1 METIDSLRRKLAVT
15 GELQEVVKTMKT
27 LAAVSIRQY
36 EKAVES
42 LGDYRRTVEMGIQI
56 VMRRNREE
64 GARPEPVSGGRLG
77 AVIFGS
83 ELGMCGQFNDLLVEY
98 ALDRCRELQGGKE
111 NRAIMAVGARAV
123 ARLEEAGEKVE
134 AYFDVPGSLSGITP
148 RVQEILLK
156 IEEWQCPGGVE
167 RIVLFHH
174 KPVSG
179 GIYHPQAVPLLPVD
193 LEWLEALGRQPWP
206 TRVLPT
212 YTMARPRLIYA
223 LLGQHL
229 FVTLYQ
235 ALAESLASEN
245 AARLAAMQAAENN
258 IEERL
263 RELRLRYNQL
273 RQSTI
278 TEELLDIVAGF
289 EALTGKNQS
298 DLGQR

>member
-15 GELQEVVKTMKT
+15 ADLQGVVKTMKT
-27 LAAVSIRQY
+27 IAAVSIHQY

-42 LGDYRRTVEMGIQI
+42 LGYYRRTIEMGMQI
-56 VMRRNREE
+56 VMRSNQKENYH
-64 GARPEPVSGGRLG
+64 ARPAPRGRLG

-83 ELGMCGQFNDLLVEY
+83 ELGMCGQFNDLLVNY
-98 ALDRCRELQGGKE
+98 ALEQCRELQGGKG

-123 ARLEEAGEKVE
+123 SRLEEAGEKVE

-148 RVQEILLK
+148 RVQEMLLK
-156 IEEWQCPGGVE
+156 IEAWQCPGGVE

-179 GIYHPQAVPLLPVD
+179 AIYQPQTVPLLPMD
-193 LEWLEALGRQPWP
+193 LEWLESLGQKPWP
-206 TRVLPT
+206 SKVLPT
-212 YTMARPRLIYA
+212 YTMDRAQLIYA
-223 LLGQHL
+223 LLGQYL

-245 AARLAAMQAAENN
+245 AARLAAMQAADNN
-258 IEERL
+258 IDERL
-263 RELRLRYNQL
+263 KDLRLQYNQL

-289 EALTGKNQS
+289 EALTGKNH
-298 DLGQR
+298 

>member
-15 GELQEVVKTMKT
+15 TDLQEVVKTMKT
-27 LAAVSIRQY
+27 IAAVSIRQY

-42 LGDYRRTVEMGIQI
+42 LGYYRRTVEMGMQI
-56 VMRRNREE
+56 VMRHNQE
-64 GARPEPVSGGRLG
+64 ARASQPAPRGRLG
-77 AVIFGS
+77 MIIFGS
-83 ELGMCGQFNDLLVEY
+83 ELGMCGQFNDLIVSY
-98 ALDRCRELQGGKE
+98 ALNQCQELQGGKD
-111 NRAIMAVGARAV
+111 NRSIMAVGARAV
-123 ARLEEAGEKVE
+123 SRLEEAGEKVE
-134 AYFDVPGSLSGITP
+134 FYFDVPGSISGITP
-148 RVQEILLK
+148 RVQEMLLQ
-156 IEEWQCPGGVE
+156 IEAWQCPGGVE

-179 GIYHPQAVPLLPVD
+179 STYQPQTLQLLPMD
-193 LEWLEALGRQPWP
+193 LAWLEALGRQPWP
-206 TRVLPT
+206 SRVLPT
-212 YTMARPRLIYA
+212 YTMDRPQLIYA

-229 FVTLYQ
+229 FVSLYQ

-263 RELRLRYNQL
+263 KDLRRQYNQL

-289 EALTGKNQS
+289 EALTGKNH
-298 DLGQR
+298 

>member
-15 GELQEVVKTMKT
+15 GDLQGVVKTMKT
-27 LAAVSIRQY
+27 IAAVSIHQY

-42 LGDYRRTVEMGIQI
+42 LGYYRRTIEMGMQI
-56 VMRRNREE
+56 VMRSNQAER
-64 GARPEPVSGGRLG
+64 ARPRPAPRGRLG
-77 AVIFGS
+77 AIIFGS
-83 ELGMCGQFNDLLVEY
+83 ELGMCGQFNDLLVSY
-98 ALDRCRELQGGKE
+98 ALDRCKELQGGKE
-111 NRAIMAVGARAV
+111 NHAIMAVGARAV
-123 ARLEEAGEKVE
+123 SRLEEAGEKVE
-134 AYFDVPGSLSGITP
+134 AYFDVPGSLSGITR

-156 IEEWQCPGGVE
+156 IEAWQCPGGVE

-179 GIYHPQAVPLLPVD
+179 AIYHPQTVPLLPLD
-193 LEWLEALGRQPWP
+193 FEWLEALGRKPWP
-206 TRVLPT
+206 SQVLPT
-212 YTMARPRLIYA
+212 YTMDRPRLIYA
-223 LLGQHL
+223 LLGQYL
-229 FVTLYQ
+229 FVSLYQ

-263 RELRLRYNQL
+263 KDLRLQYNQL

-289 EALTGKNQS
+289 EALR
-298 DLGQR
+298 GQNH

>member
-15 GELQEVVKTMKT
+15 ADLQEVVKTMKT
-27 LAAVSIRQY
+27 IAAVSIRQY

-42 LGDYRRTVEMGIQI
+42 LGYFRRTIEMGMQI
-56 VMRRNREE
+56 VMRSNQAER
-64 GARPEPVSGGRLG
+64 ARPRPAPRGRLG
-77 AVIFGS
+77 AIIFGS
-83 ELGMCGQFNDLLVEY
+83 ELGMCGQFNDLLVSY
-98 ALDRCRELQGGKE
+98 ALDRCKELQGGKE

-123 ARLEEAGEKVE
+123 SRLEEAGEKVE
-134 AYFDVPGSLSGITP
+134 AYFDVPASLSGITP

-156 IEEWQCPGGVE
+156 IEAWQCPGGVE

-174 KPVSG
+174 KPASG
-179 GIYHPQAVPLLPVD
+179 AAYHPQTVPLLPVD
-193 LEWLEALGRQPWP
+193 LEWLEALGRKPWP
-206 TRVLPT
+206 SRVLPI
-212 YTMARPRLIYA
+212 YTMDRPRLIYA

-229 FVTLYQ
+229 FVSLYQ

-263 RELRLRYNQL
+263 KDLRLQYNQL

-289 EALTGKNQS
+289 EALTGKNH
-298 DLGQR
+298 

>member
-15 GELQEVVKTMKT
+15 TDLQEVVKTMKT
-27 LAAVSIRQY
+27 IAAVSIRQY

-42 LGDYRRTVEMGIQI
+42 LGYYRRTVEMGMQI
-56 VMRRNREE
+56 VMRHDQE
-64 GARPEPVSGGRLG
+64 ARALQPTPRGRLG

-83 ELGMCGQFNDLLVEY
+83 ELGMCGQFNDLIVGY
-98 ALDRCRELQGGKE
+98 ALNQCQELQRGKV

-123 ARLEEAGEKVE
+123 SRLEEAGEKVE
-134 AYFDVPGSLSGITP
+134 FYFDVPGSLSGITP
-148 RVQEILLK
+148 RVQEMLLQ
-156 IEEWQCPGGVE
+156 IEAWQCPGGVE

-179 GIYHPQAVPLLPVD
+179 AVYHPQTVPLLPLD
-193 LEWLEALGRQPWP
+193 LEWLEALGDKPWP
-206 TRVLPT
+206 SKVLPT
-212 YTMARPRLIYA
+212 YTMDRPQLIYA
-223 LLGQHL
+223 LLGQYL
-229 FVTLYQ
+229 FVSLYQ

-263 RELRLRYNQL
+263 KDLRLQYNQL

-289 EALTGKNQS
+289 EALTGKNH
-298 DLGQR
+298 